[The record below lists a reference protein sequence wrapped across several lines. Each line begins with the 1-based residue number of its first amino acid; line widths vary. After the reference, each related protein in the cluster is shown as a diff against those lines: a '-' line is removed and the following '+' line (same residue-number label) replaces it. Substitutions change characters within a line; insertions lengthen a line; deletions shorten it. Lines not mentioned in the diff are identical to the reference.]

1 MFRAVYDE
9 IEATIIEA
17 KGKDYWKTLDKN
29 TIQVFI
35 FNKIEGW
42 YLNNVDKIDMREE
55 AYQYVLRID
64 KLSEKK

>member
-17 KGKDYWKTLDKN
+17 KSKDYWKTLDKN